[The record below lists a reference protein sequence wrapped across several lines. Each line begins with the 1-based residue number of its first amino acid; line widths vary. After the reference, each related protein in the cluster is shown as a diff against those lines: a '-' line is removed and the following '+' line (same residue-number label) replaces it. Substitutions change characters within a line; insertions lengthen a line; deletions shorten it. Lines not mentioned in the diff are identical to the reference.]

1 MIKRWKKVKKKATGP
16 LPEAKEKLMALA
28 KKYIKLRDEHTCWSC
43 GKQNLSGKDLHGG
56 HFIPD
61 SIGGVILRYDE
72 DNIHPQCLHCN
83 HFLSGNQAEYY
94 RKMVEVY
101 GQEFVDEMF
110 RKKHQDTTKWSL
122 QDYQDKIYYYQ
133 NKIKELDGTI

>member
-1 MIKRWKKVKKKATGP
+1 MKRRKRIKKKATTP
-16 LPEAKEKLMALA
+16 LAQLKEELMELA

-43 GKQNLSGKDLHGG
+43 GKKNLTGKDLQGG

-61 SIGGVILRYDE
+61 STGGVILRYDE
-72 DNIHPQCLHCN
+72 HNIHPQCLRCN

-110 RKKHQDTTKWSL
+110 RKKHQDITKWGL
-122 QDYQDKIYYYQ
+122 QDYRDKIEYYKE
-133 NKIKELDGTI
+133 KIAQLNGKV